1 MSTAHE
7 VSGRKFLILLPKIG
21 SGALA
26 DGEAAR
32 AVVASKGLA
41 LNARWGVH
49 TLAGPVYYSAE
60 VQAAAS
66 DHPGRE
72 LRALG
77 VLGLAGSSCQALP
90 GPARPSEDAGA

>member
-21 SGALA
+21 SDAPA

-66 DHPGRE
+66 DDPGRE
-72 LRALG
+72 IRALC
-77 VLGLAGSSCQALP
+77 VCSVSLA